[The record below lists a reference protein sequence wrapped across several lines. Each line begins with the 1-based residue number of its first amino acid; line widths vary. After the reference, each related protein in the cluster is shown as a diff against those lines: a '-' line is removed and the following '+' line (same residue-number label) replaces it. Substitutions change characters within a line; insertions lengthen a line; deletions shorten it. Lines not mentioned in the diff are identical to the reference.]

1 MSDEVTLVLEELAN
15 RFEMSGNGVWTG
27 PQVADFIRR
36 YAADRDVILSN
47 RASQERAGDDEGRD

>member
-1 MSDEVTLVLEELAN
+1 MSDEVTMVLEDLAN

-36 YAADRDVILSN
+36 YAADRDVILTN
-47 RASQERAGDDEGRD
+47 RDDEGRHR

>member
-1 MSDEVTLVLEELAN
+1 MTEEIEFVLEELAN

-36 YAADRDVILSN
+36 FMADRDVILTN
-47 RASQERAGDDEGRD
+47 RDDEGRD

>member
-1 MSDEVTLVLEELAN
+1 MSDDVTLVLEELAN

-36 YAADRDVILSN
+36 FMADRDVVLSN
-47 RASQERAGDDEGRD
+47 RDDEGR